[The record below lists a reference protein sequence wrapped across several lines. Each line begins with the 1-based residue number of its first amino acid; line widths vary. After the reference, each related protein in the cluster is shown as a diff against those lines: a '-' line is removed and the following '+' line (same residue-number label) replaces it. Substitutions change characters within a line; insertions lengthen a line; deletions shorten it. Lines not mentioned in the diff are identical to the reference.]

1 MGMGRNGR
9 TDLPRGL
16 IKRPPPLSRTVFL
29 LGRPLTGHN
38 WVAPLLLIDRTPFRC
53 LLILALLLISG
64 NVHPNPGPISN
75 HPHPRYPCSIC
86 HLDVGRDSLQCSAC
100 LKWVHFLCSSLTRA
114 DFRTI
119 CAAGTAVGWRCP
131 ACHPQN
137 TTDSPTQTSLL
148 VTPPASPPPP
158 PPGFP
163 PLPPGF
169 YQSRPPWGP
178 PRYPCSICFLEVGKD
193 SLKCSTCSKWVHFSC
208 SSLTRAYFC
217 KICATGSPM
226 GWNCPACLNWN
237 LASPTLRPPAPSL
250 QLRPHPHPL
259 HVHARISGI
268 HLCLCPHILPSL
280 TPTLLP
286 PSPFL
291 PHHHRP
297 QVHSRSISC
306 HPTLKEIHAPHKIFV
321 FFQRRYISGI
331 MQNIYCC
338 AYFRLLSVH
347 LRLLQDR
354 LSILEKVVRG
364 IPLPRYWII
373 MNQI

>member
-1 MGMGRNGR
+1 MGMGRNGK
-9 TDLPRGL
+9 TDLPRGSTE
-16 IKRPPPLSRTVFL
+16 RSPPMSRTIFS

-38 WVAPLLLIDRTPFRC
+38 WAAPLLLIDWTPFRR

-119 CAAGTAVGWRCP
+119 CATGTAVGWRCP

-137 TTDSPTQTSLL
+137 TTGSPTQTSLL

-169 YQSRPPWGP
+169 YQSRPPQGP
-178 PRYPCSICFLEVGKD
+178 PRYPCSICSLEVGKD
-193 SLKCSTCSKWVHFSC
+193 SLKCSTCSMWVHFPC
-208 SSLTRAYFC
+208 SSLTRADFR
-217 KICATGSPM
+217 KICAAGSPM
-226 GWNCPACLNWN
+226 GWKCPVCLNGD
-237 LASPTLRPPAPSL
+237 LASPTLRPASPRPFSSAPPPPTTPPLACSDLRYSSL
-250 QLRPHPHPL
+250 P
-259 HVHARISGI
+259 
-268 HLCLCPHILPSL
+268 LPSL

-297 QVHSRSISC
+297 QVHSQSISC
-306 HPTLKEIHAPHKIFV
+306 HPTLKEIHAPHKLFV
-321 FFQRRYISGI
+321 FFNG
-331 MQNIYCC
+331 MP
-338 AYFRLLSVH
+338 AVF
-347 LRLLQDR
+347 
-354 LSILEKVVRG
+354 
-364 IPLPRYWII
+364 LPPAVP
-373 MNQI
+373 N